1 MKLLRLP
8 MLLAALLPA
17 VAMAAPYKVV
27 AYKVVAYYLPSQQRQ
42 YSAADIDASKM
53 THLNYAFAL
62 IKDGE
67 IVPDQSSGTDQS
79 ARDYIV
85 LRGLKSR
92 SPKLKTLISVG
103 GWAGSKEFSDV
114 ALTPQSRRKFAD
126 SAVAFLHKNGFD
138 GVDIDWEF
146 PVAGGDAANVM
157 RPEDKQNYTLLLQA
171 LRERLDSAGRKEHR
185 SYLLTAAVGNNK
197 GFFQNTEMAKVAA
210 ILDWVNI
217 MTYDFS
223 GSWSKFAG
231 HVAPLYNDPALA
243 RPDANPE
250 FNVSSTVEMALQAGI
265 PAAKLVLGMPFY
277 GYSWKQC
284 GAQLHGQ
291 HQDCNGKGR
300 GGVEPGELDFADIS
314 ATLVNRN
321 GFTRYWN
328 DAAKVP
334 YLFNPDTGEFVSYD
348 DVESLD
354 YKIRYLKQKG
364 LAGAMFWQLSA
375 DRDAVLL
382 DKVAADLL
390 KP

>member
-1 MKLLRLP
+1 MMKLMRLP

-17 VAMAAPYKVV
+17 VAMAAP
-27 AYKVVAYYLPSQQRQ
+27 YKVVAYYLPSQQRQ

-67 IVPDQSSGTDQS
+67 IVADQSSGTDQS

-126 SAVAFLHKNGFD
+126 SAVAFLRKNGFD

-146 PVAGGDAANVM
+146 PVAGGDAANIM
-157 RPEDKQNYTLLLQA
+157 RPQDKQNYTLLLQA
-171 LRERLDSAGRKEHR
+171 LRERLDSAGKQEHR
-185 SYLLTAAVGNNK
+185 SYLLTAAIGNNQ

-243 RPDANPE
+243 RPGADPK

-265 PAAKLVLGMPFY
+265 PARKLVLGMPFY

-314 ATLVNRN
+314 ATLVNRS

-334 YLFNPDTGEFVSYD
+334 YLFNPDTGEFISYD
-348 DVESLD
+348 DVESID
-354 YKIRYLKQKG
+354 YKIKYLKQMG
-364 LAGAMFWQLSA
+364 LGGAMFWQLSA